1 MTLLLAYFSLAQEVG
16 LMSKGT
22 AWIITDAL
30 SSSIGSLDATSVES
44 MEGVL
49 GMRPYISKSKN
60 LENFK
65 IR

>member
-1 MTLLLAYFSLAQEVG
+1 M
-16 LMSKGT
+16 MSKGN

-49 GMRPYISKSKN
+49 GMRPYIPKSKN